1 MSVLKED
8 WNCGKISH
16 NKYNYIFIF
25 IDTLYIMVY
34 NNIVVIN
41 GITKKGKRH
50 MEELN
55 NTEELVKQTE
65 EKMIYKILLML
76 EECQDLD
83 AAKDKIKNLIN

>member
-1 MSVLKED
+1 
-8 WNCGKISH
+8 
-16 NKYNYIFIF
+16 
-25 IDTLYIMVY
+25 
-34 NNIVVIN
+34 
-41 GITKKGKRH
+41 

-65 EKMIYKILLML
+65 KKMIYKILLML